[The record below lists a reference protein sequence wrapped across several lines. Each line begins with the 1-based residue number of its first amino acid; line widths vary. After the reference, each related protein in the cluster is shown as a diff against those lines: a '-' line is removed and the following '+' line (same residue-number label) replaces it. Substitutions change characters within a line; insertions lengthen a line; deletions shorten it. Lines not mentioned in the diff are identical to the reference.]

1 MKIIYWSDF
10 NCPNSYIGLN
20 RIRQAASE
28 LNLDFEWELKA
39 FELEPASDIKP
50 AVSALER
57 YAVKYGLT
65 LKEAEKEID
74 EIESIAESEGL
85 NISYKTAKITSSRSA
100 HRLVKYAQKNEAT
113 LAQDLIEN
121 IFEANFSKNQIIADE
136 KLLTEI
142 ACEVGLDGKEV
153 EKVLKS
159 NSYDIE
165 VDLDEEDARFNGLY
179 SIPFYLII
187 INEEQLSVPGAFEK
201 EDFKIAMKDLLSGE
215 IRYKSFI

>member
-85 NISYKTAKITSSRSA
+85 NINYKTTKITSSRSA
-100 HRLVKYAQKNEAT
+100 HRLVKYAQKKEPS
-113 LAQDLIEN
+113 LAQDLIEK
-121 IFEANFSKNQIIADE
+121 IFEANFSKNQIISDE